1 MPLTENGSLKMSNR
15 EKELIE
21 NLSEV
26 KEEVAQ
32 ACLRAGRKP
41 DEVTV
46 MAVSK
51 LHQASDIEH
60 LYNAGH
66 RCFGESYVQE
76 ALAKQEELAGLDIDW
91 HFIGGLQSKKAKQ
104 VAGKFS
110 AVHSVDSSKLAS
122 LLNKKAEALDVVQ
135 NILIQV
141 NTACEDQKC
150 GVTEETLPALV
161 EEVQAYSHLKL
172 IGLMCLPPFFGDPE
186 GARPYFARLRMLS
199 GGMENLFGIKMPEL
213 SMGMTG
219 DYRVAIEEG
228 STMIRV
234 GTRIFGT
241 RPGY

>member
-1 MPLTENGSLKMSNR
+1 MPLTENGSLTMSNR
-15 EKELIE
+15 EKQLVE
-21 NLSEV
+21 NISEV

-32 ACLRAGRKP
+32 ACLRAGRKSE
-41 DEVTV
+41 EVTL

-51 LHQASDIEH
+51 LHAASDIEM

-76 ALAKQEELAGLDIDW
+76 ALAKQDELSGLDIDW

-104 VAGKFS
+104 VAGKFC
-110 AVHSVDSSKLAS
+110 AVHSVDSSKLAG

-135 NILIQV
+135 TILLQV
-141 NTACEDQKC
+141 NIAGEEQKS
-150 GVTEETLPALV
+150 GVGEEALPALV
-161 EEVQAYSHLKL
+161 EEIQGYGNLKL
-172 IGLMCLPPFFGDPE
+172 TGLMCLPPFFGDPE

-199 GGMENLFGIKMPEL
+199 EGMEKLFGIELPEL

-219 DYRVAIEEG
+219 DFRVAIEEG